1 MTKTENLNV
10 RRYDLDWLRI
20 LAILLVLLFHVGMFF
35 VDWEWHIKNNETSR
49 AFGYIMSWLHY
60 WRMPLLL
67 FISGA
72 GTVFASAKRT
82 KSEFVLERSQRL
94 LIPLIFSMIA
104 VVPPQIYFERINQ
117 YSSYLSFYPTVFKFI
132 PYPIGGSFSWHHMWF
147 VLYLLLFSLIAIPL
161 ISYLKTSRSF
171 SLITKL
177 EKYLSLKWGFLSY
190 VVLILLSQ
198 VILHPFFP
206 DETHSLID
214 DWAYFTFCFSFF
226 IAGIVVASSDKLWE
240 ILLQKRKFHLL
251 IALAS
256 LVLLEF
262 LYAVDWDS
270 IQPYLTIDLELIWD
284 INSAIIAWSWVIT
297 VVGYGQKYLNKNS
310 KILKYSNEGIYPFY
324 ILHQTII
331 IIIAYPMI
339 NWSEGIIVK
348 FLLLTILSFIATVGT
363 YLIFIRPFNITRF
376 LFGVKSKPKYQKK
389 MSVKEI
395 EYAVQK
401 KDA

>member
-1 MTKTENLNV
+1 MTKTENLNI

-20 LAILLVLLFHVGMFF
+20 LAILLVLLYHVGMFF
-35 VDWEWHIKNNETSR
+35 VHWEWHIKNNETSR

-72 GTVFASAKRT
+72 GTIFASAKRT
-82 KSEFVLERSQRL
+82 KSEFVSERFRRL
-94 LIPLIFSMIA
+94 LIPLIFSMI
-104 VVPPQIYFERINQ
+104 VIVPPQIYFERINN
-117 YSSYLSFYPTVFKFI
+117 YSSYLSFYPTVFEFI
-132 PYPIGGSFSWHHMWF
+132 PYPMGGSFSWHHMWF

-161 ISYLKTSRSF
+161 ISYLKTSRSRR
-171 SLITKL
+171 LITKL

-190 VVLILLSQ
+190 IILILLSQ
-198 VILHPFFP
+198 AILRPYFP
-206 DETHSLID
+206 DESHSLID
-214 DWAYFTFCFSFF
+214 DWAYFTFCLSFF

-240 ILLQKRKFHLL
+240 ILLQKRKFHFL

-256 LVLLEF
+256 LMLLEF
-262 LYAVDWDS
+262 LYAADWDS

-284 INSAIIAWSWVIT
+284 INSVIIAWSWVIT

-310 KILKYSNEGIYPFY
+310 VILKYSNEGIYPFY

-348 FLLLTILSFIATVGT
+348 FLLLTILSFTATACT
-363 YLIFIRPFNITRF
+363 YLIFIRPFKITRF
-376 LFGVKSKPKYQKK
+376 LFGMKSKPKYLKK
-389 MSVKEI
+389 TSV
-395 EYAVQK
+395 
-401 KDA
+401 